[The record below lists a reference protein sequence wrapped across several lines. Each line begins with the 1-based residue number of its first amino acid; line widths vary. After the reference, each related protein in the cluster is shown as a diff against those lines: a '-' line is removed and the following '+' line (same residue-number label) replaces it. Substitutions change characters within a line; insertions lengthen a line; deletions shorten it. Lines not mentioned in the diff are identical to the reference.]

1 MPLLNAALAVFA
13 GAALLLNLFS
23 APLSRWSLPAP
34 LLALVLGFVVGP
46 GVLGTFRIEDFGGH
60 EVLEQVVRLTVGVGL
75 VGIAQRLPSGYWRRR
90 WRWIVASILLGMPIA
105 FAVSGLLLWS
115 LLGLPIL
122 VAFLVGAIMTPTD
135 PIVTT
140 PIVTGGFATSHVP
153 RDVRLD
159 LSSES
164 GVNDGLGYL
173 FVFGP
178 ILLLTRPVAD
188 AWRELALSTFAFE
201 VVGALVLG
209 LGLGFVVAQLFRWAQ
224 RFSWMERTSKLGF
237 FLPFGLLVLGL
248 LKLIGTDGILA
259 VFIAA
264 AVFGQRVSDA
274 AEAEQSSL
282 DDVVSR
288 FFSVPAFLLL
298 GVALPLDEWARL
310 GPWPAVVLLVALVAR
325 RVISIWLVRPVFGRL
340 HDASETAFMSWFG
353 AVGMSGLYYALVA
366 ERRTG
371 EPDVF
376 PLATMVIVISV
387 VLHGVTAAPL
397 SRWLARREP
406 ADPGGEEGHALPGD
420 GGGRREVRAR

>member
-1 MPLLNAALAVFA
+1 MQLLNLSLVVFGALALA
-13 GAALLLNLFS
+13 LNLFS

-34 LLALVLGFVVGP
+34 LPALVVGVLVGP
-46 GVLGTFRIEDFGGH
+46 GVLGLVRIEDFGGH
-60 EVLEQVVRLTVGVGL
+60 EALEQVVRLTIGVGL

-90 WRWIVASILLGMPIA
+90 WRWIVGSILLGMPVA
-105 FAVSGLLLWS
+105 LAVSGLLLWG
-115 LLGLPIL
+115 LLGLPVL

-140 PIVTGGFATSHVP
+140 PIVTGGFARAHVP
-153 RDVRLD
+153 REVRLD

-178 ILLLTRPVAD
+178 ILLLTEPLGK
-188 AWRELALSTFAFE
+188 AWRDLVLSTLAFE
-201 VVGALVLG
+201 IVGALAFG
-209 LGLGFVVAQLFRWAQ
+209 LGIGFVVSQLFLWAQ
-224 RFSWMERTSKLGF
+224 RFFWMEKTTKLGF

-274 AEAEQSSL
+274 AEAEQSAL

-298 GVALPLDEWARL
+298 GIALPFGAWARL
-310 GPWPAVVLLVALVAR
+310 GVWPAVVLLAVLILR
-325 RVISIWLVRPVFGRL
+325 RVISIWVVRPVFRRL
-340 HDASETAFMSWFG
+340 HDVQQTAFMSWFG
-353 AVGMSGLYYALVA
+353 AVGVSGLYYALVA

-371 EPDVF
+371 NPDVY
-376 PLATMVIVISV
+376 PLVTMVV
-387 VLHGVTAAPL
+387 VLSVLLHGLTSAPL
-397 SRWLARREP
+397 SRWLARRSDP
-406 ADPGGEEGHALPGD
+406 AQLSD
-420 GGGRREVRAR
+420 